1 MHNSVLIELKKIV
14 LLAFVLV
21 LLSTAVVVGFISL
34 VVSYPAETELSME
47 VDLPVHNIDSGKNF
61 STIQEAINDNET
73 LNGHTIFVEEGV
85 YYENLVISKSLS
97 LIGKNPTNTIIDG
110 MRKSHVIHVNADNV
124 KIMNFTI
131 RNSSRQLSPNR
142 SGIYVD
148 TSNHCNIIQNQFV
161 DNLDGV
167 SINYSFNTTLHQNS
181 LTNSGWTGMAIN
193 ESTNNTIS
201 ENDIVAT
208 KGTGIKLESS
218 PNNKIY
224 NNNIV
229 NNTVGGIRQSNSPNN
244 VIYENNITANSLQN
258 SFGIWLTS
266 SSNSN
271 FSRNTFVNCGMI
283 VVNSYG
289 NIVENNIVNLKPL
302 IYLEGVSNRTIQE
315 AGQVIAVNC
324 NNIHANNL
332 NLSYATVGVELW
344 ETDNSEIG
352 NNSIFGNSF
361 CGVIL
366 EKSYSNHVWR
376 NNITENSNAIRLG
389 WFGSSSNNNEVF
401 GNVVANNEYG
411 IYLGFSSNNNT
422 ISNNE
427 IKDNYWDGIYG
438 YSSSFNII
446 ENNNINGNTP
456 GIYFMESSD
465 NVVYH
470 NNFVN
475 NTSQIYT
482 SDSVNMWDNGVEG
495 NYWSDYNGTDANQD
509 GIGDIAYDID
519 VNNQDNYPLMGMFS
533 YFNATSEYHL
543 QTICNSSISDF
554 QFNGTAICFNVTG
567 ENDTNGFCRI
577 CIPRALMNETY
588 KVFVNGT
595 EVSCNLLPCSNSTHS
610 SLYFIYNHSTQEVII
625 ISEFSTWTSMLL
637 ILIVLTVA
645 ITIIYK
651 RRLLKTPLH

>member
-1 MHNSVLIELKKIV
+1 MKKIV
-14 LLAFVLV
+14 LLVFVL
-21 LLSTAVVVGFISL
+21 LLSTAVVIRLTSP
-34 VVSYPAETELSME
+34 VVSYPPETEFLTE
-47 VDLPVHNIDSGKNF
+47 IDLPVHNIDSGKNF

-73 LNGHTIFVEEGV
+73 SNGHTIFVEEGV

-110 MRKSHVIHVNADNV
+110 MRKSHVIHVNADSV

-131 RNSSRQLSPNR
+131 RNSSRQGFPNR
-142 SGIYVD
+142 SGIYIEAG
-148 TSNHCNIIQNQFV
+148 NNCNIVQNKLI
-161 DNLDGV
+161 DNLDGI
-167 SINYSFNTTLHQNS
+167 SINYSFNTTLQRND
-181 LTNSGWTGMAIN
+181 LTTSGWTGIVVN
-193 ESTNNTIS
+193 ESTNNIIS

-283 VVNSYG
+283 VVDAYD

-302 IYLEGVSNRTIQE
+302 VYLEGVSNRIVQE

-324 NNIHANNL
+324 SNIYANNL

-366 EKSYSNHVWR
+366 EKSRSNYIGG
-376 NNITENSNAIRLG
+376 NNITENGDAIRLG
-389 WFGSSSNNNEVF
+389 WFGSSSNDNEVLM
-401 GNVVANNEYG
+401 NVVASNEYG

-427 IKDNYWDGIYG
+427 ITDNYWDGIYV

-470 NNFVN
+470 NSFVN

-495 NYWSDYNGTDANQD
+495 NYWSDYNGTDTNQD
-509 GIGDIAYDID
+509 GIGDTAYDID
-519 VNNQDNYPLMGMFS
+519 VNNKDNYPLMGMFCD
-533 YFNATSEYHL
+533 FKATPEYHVR
-543 QTICNSSISDF
+543 TICNSTISDF

-567 ENDTNGFCRI
+567 EGGIGFCRV
-577 CIPRALMNETY
+577 CIPYDLMEPPYTVTVDEHPPEYINYTLY
-588 KVFVNGT
+588 DNGT
-595 EVSCNLLPCSNSTHS
+595 HRWIYFTYLHSTH
-610 SLYFIYNHSTQEVII
+610 EVEIVP
-625 ISEFSTWTSMLL
+625 EFPTWTSMLL
-637 ILIVLTVA
+637 ILIALTLA
-645 ITIIYK
+645 IAIHK
-651 RRLLKTPLH
+651 RKLNKTYR